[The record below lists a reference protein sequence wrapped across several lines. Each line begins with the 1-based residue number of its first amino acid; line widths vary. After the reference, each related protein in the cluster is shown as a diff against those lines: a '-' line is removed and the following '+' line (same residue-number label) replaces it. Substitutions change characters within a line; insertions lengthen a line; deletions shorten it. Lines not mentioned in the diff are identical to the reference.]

1 MSIETKKGMELV
13 EKEEFVFG
21 LIAKIAN
28 RFSHHGPVL
37 VFDITVII
45 LFGRSRPGE
54 GDLFF
59 LTGPNELVIDEL
71 PTVIRIDPQ
80 KRKGKPC
87 SNLPGFK
94 DPISHFFDRLSFQSS
109 RSRHRSNQITT
120 GVSAIVGN
128 QIDFT
133 ESWFFLI
140 PSSQSAKVRTGIR
153 CFRRVPGLV

>member
-1 MSIETKKGMELV
+1 VSIKTKKEMELV

-59 LTGPNELVIDEL
+59 
-71 PTVIRIDPQ
+71 
-80 KRKGKPC
+80 
-87 SNLPGFK
+87 S
-94 DPISHFFDRLSFQSS
+94 DR
-109 RSRHRSNQITT
+109 
-120 GVSAIVGN
+120 
-128 QIDFT
+128 T
-133 ESWFFLI
+133 E
-140 PSSQSAKVRTGIR
+140 
-153 CFRRVPGLV
+153 